1 MAKKIYIAIYENKE
15 YEFDS
20 WAKCENFVKGKPNIL
35 FKGFSSI
42 EDAQPFILN
51 NIKKEISFDL
61 DDVMYAYVDG
71 SVQTYE
77 DDKKVF
83 GYGLCVVKNRE
94 VLYEEANVS
103 LDTDIS
109 ECYQIGGE
117 LFGALKGVEYAI
129 QQGEERV
136 ILVYDYMGIEMFANK
151 TWKARRPFVED
162 YVTKMNKYM
171 NMINIDFVHVNSH
184 INDGT
189 IQSQFNNRADK
200 LAKNVCIEYLKN
212 LGKK

>member
-20 WAKCENFVKGKPNIL
+20 WAKCESFVKGKPNIL

-71 SVQTYE
+71 SVQAR
-77 DDKKVF
+77 DDKKIF
-83 GYGLCVVKNRE
+83 GYGLCVVKNGD
-94 VLYEEANVS
+94 VVFEEANIS
-103 LDTDIS
+103 LDTDVS
-109 ECYQIGGE
+109 ESYQIGGE
-117 LFGALKGVEYAI
+117 LLGALKGVEYAI

-151 TWKARRPFVED
+151 TWKAKKSFIED
-162 YVTKMNKYM
+162 YVVKMNEYM
-171 NMINIDFVHVNSH
+171 SMINIDFVHVNSH
-184 INDGT
+184 TNNGT

-200 LAKNVCIEYLKN
+200 LAKRVCIEYMKN
-212 LGKK
+212 LEEK